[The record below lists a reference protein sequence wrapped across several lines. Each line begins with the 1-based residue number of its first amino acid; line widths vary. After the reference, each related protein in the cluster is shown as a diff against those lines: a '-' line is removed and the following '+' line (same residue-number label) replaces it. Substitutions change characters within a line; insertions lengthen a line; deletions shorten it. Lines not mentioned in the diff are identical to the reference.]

1 MDSNLRRVSLP
12 PWMRD
17 VADLNKI
24 DKQEIIDRVLDAFSF
39 RGVEEIVLKE
49 LRQRVIITGLLPS
62 GNKPCCSVDFH
73 GPGLPRIDC
82 THILLSPFF

>member
-1 MDSNLRRVSLP
+1 MDFNLRRVSLP

-39 RGVEEIVLKE
+39 SGVEEIVLKE

-62 GNKPCCSVDFH
+62 GNKPCCSVDFR